1 VARPGFWL
9 HAAWES
15 ATEPE
20 SVAVHRVGWGF
31 VSLYTLA
38 FISTSLLFLAPLL
51 VTLALKVNSLV
62 GIEQAPRSLALVTGI
77 GALLAMVGNPF
88 FGKMSDRTSSQLGML
103 CAGGIAALFDVID
116 PDSALKALAG
126 GPEFVWKL
134 SLGIYPMVKG
144 FKPSPITE
152 EATADTTPPAT
163 SSPSDHRAGPGP
175 TRARP
180 RTAPEGPIM
189 KAFVYEKYGPPETL
203 RLAEVDKPVPDAD
216 HVLVKVRAASVNA
229 ADWHVLR
236 GKPLFSRAT
245 LGLLRPKH
253 QVLGVDIAG
262 QVEAVGSGV
271 TRFQPGDEVYAN
283 LLDHG
288 YGGFAEYVSVPVD
301 VMSLKPP
308 SLSFEDAAA
317 VPMAAVTA
325 LQGLGHHG
333 AIQPAHKVL
342 INGASGGVGTFA
354 VQIAKA
360 YGGEVTAVTSTRN
373 LELVGSLGA
382 DHVLDYTSTD
392 ALGGGRRYDLILD
405 TVGNRSVPDLR
416 RALAQG
422 GKAAVTGFTS
432 VAGLLAVSLRGGKD
446 IAQVQA
452 HVTTKDLDVLSE
464 LIEAGKVRPQIDR
477 RYRFTEIPAA
487 IAYLEQ
493 GRARAKVVVEVG

>member
-1 VARPGFWL
+1 
-9 HAAWES
+9 
-15 ATEPE
+15 
-20 SVAVHRVGWGF
+20 
-31 VSLYTLA
+31 
-38 FISTSLLFLAPLL
+38 
-51 VTLALKVNSLV
+51 
-62 GIEQAPRSLALVTGI
+62 
-77 GALLAMVGNPF
+77 
-88 FGKMSDRTSSQLGML
+88 
-103 CAGGIAALFDVID
+103 
-116 PDSALKALAG
+116 
-126 GPEFVWKL
+126 
-134 SLGIYPMVKG
+134 
-144 FKPSPITE
+144 
-152 EATADTTPPAT
+152 
-163 SSPSDHRAGPGP
+163 
-175 TRARP
+175 
-180 RTAPEGPIM
+180 M

-203 RLAEVDKPVPDAD
+203 RLAEVDKPAPDAD

-245 LGLLRPKH
+245 LGLLRPRR

-288 YGGFAEYVSVPVD
+288 YGGFAEYASAPVD

-308 SLSFEDAAA
+308 SLSFEEAAA
-317 VPMAAVTA
+317 VPTAAATA
-325 LQGLGHHG
+325 LQGLRRHG
-333 AIQPAHKVL
+333 ELQPGQRVL

-354 VQIAKA
+354 VQLAKA
-360 YGGEVTAVTSTRN
+360 YGAEVTAVTSTRN
-373 LELVGSLGA
+373 LELVRSLGA
-382 DHVLDYTSTD
+382 DHVLDYTTTD
-392 ALGGGRRYDLILD
+392 ALGGGQRYDLILD

-432 VAGLLAVSLRGGKD
+432 VAKLLAVSLRGGKD

-452 HVTTKDLDVLSE
+452 HVTTRDLELLSE

-493 GRARAKVVVEVG
+493 GRARAKVVAEVG